1 MSPAFWDSS
10 SLVPFCVEQAASDE
24 SRALI
29 RRYSIVVWWG
39 TVVEIRS
46 ALERLLRMG
55 ALTEAEHAG
64 AGLRLD
70 QLRGRWREMQ
80 PTDVLRA
87 QAEKLLQVY
96 PLTAADALQ
105 LAAAS
110 VWRTEATEH
119 LTFIT
124 GDAHLLDAA
133 GRFGFQV
140 VGT

>member
-1 MSPAFWDSS
+1 
-10 SLVPFCVEQAASDE
+10 
-24 SRALI
+24 
-29 RRYSIVVWWG
+29 
-39 TVVEIRS
+39 
-46 ALERLLRMG
+46 MG

-64 AGLRLD
+64 AALRLD

-80 PTDVLRA
+80 PTDALRA

-96 PLTAADALQ
+96 PLRAADAFQ
-105 LAAAS
+105 LVAAS

-124 GDAHLLDAA
+124 GDAHLIDAA

-140 VGT
+140 VAA